1 MFSSI
6 KRPSR
11 ATVIASTAL
20 AVAVTGVGGADAA
33 GIIHIGTSNIRDGA
47 VTNVKIANHTI
58 SEVKLSPSLQAKING
73 TPSGTSGGGI
83 NSALPGA
90 TGATGAAG
98 ATGAQGPKGDT
109 GATGPQGLKGDTGA
123 TGPQGPKGDTG
134 AQGPK
139 GDPGANGANGLNP
152 AIAITATPTTD
163 ANITTASNGNSDSG
177 PVGTDGWFF
186 SGLSSANA
194 GASMSGGELELTGSG
209 IDGSTYQGGVGI
221 GHAYDNVPI
230 SDLTQLAYDYTVLS
244 ANGDQ
249 TPIVHITVTGATTDT
264 KFSTSGFTNLT
275 FDPGL
280 DGVAPAD
287 GASYHADGFA
297 ASAKWYSTDEPNIDS
312 PGGENNPQPFSYFV
326 QNDPN
331 AVIVQITL
339 DNGGS
344 SNAAVEPFDAEADGL
359 YLELKGDAERYDFG
373 G

>member
-58 SEVKLSPSLQAKING
+58 SEAKLSPSLQAKING

-109 GATGPQGLKGDTGA
+109 GA
-123 TGPQGPKGDTG
+123 
-134 AQGPK
+134 QGPK

-163 ANITTASNGNSDSG
+163 GNITTASNGNSDSG